1 VSQRTG
7 SEPHRVPAPE
17 PGIREHPVPKPHLEG
32 YFVVFGGWTQG
43 ISDAGGIPAGSR
55 WLSAATPPVTGSRG
69 IASRQGCQP
78 RQDVDR
84 TPLRFL
90 DRGFLDAAGTLRGV
104 GRSSGVGLRWCR
116 CAQPP
121 ATRFDPSGIDRVAP
135 EASIELTATVNSEEP
150 LWGHAPVGAAAP
162 SDAGHCITHP
172 GGTATRITSAPPA
185 PE

>member
-1 VSQRTG
+1 
-7 SEPHRVPAPE
+7 VPAPE

-121 ATRFDPSGIDRVAP
+121 ATRFDPSGIHPIVP
-135 EASIELTATVNSEEP
+135 VASIDLATHRKLRRTSLVMVRFMKGRDSLESGPSNSRVSTSTAT
-150 LWGHAPVGAAAP
+150 
-162 SDAGHCITHP
+162 
-172 GGTATRITSAPPA
+172 
-185 PE
+185 